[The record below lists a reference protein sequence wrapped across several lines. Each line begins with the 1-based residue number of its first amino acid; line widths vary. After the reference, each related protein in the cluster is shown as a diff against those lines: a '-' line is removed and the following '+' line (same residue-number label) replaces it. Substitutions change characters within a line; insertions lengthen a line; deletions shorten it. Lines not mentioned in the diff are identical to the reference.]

1 MDGHSLVRL
10 YPCVITKFSRLDE
23 LTIFITHGASLARFA
38 RGSSTI
44 KTTDEPFCTLL
55 TGGAGVGKSHVTK
68 ALYQAV
74 IKYLNVRVGD
84 DFNKVKAILLALTG
98 KAAYNIQGKT
108 IHSTLNIPANQ
119 ISRTIYISLLTQAG

>member
-1 MDGHSLVRL
+1 M
-10 YPCVITKFSRLDE
+10 
-23 LTIFITHGASLARFA
+23 
-38 RGSSTI
+38 
-44 KTTDEPFCTLL
+44 
-55 TGGAGVGKSHVTK
+55 TK

-84 DFNKVKAILLALTG
+84 DFNKVRAILLALTG

-119 ISRTIYISLLTQAG
+119 NLKNYKSLD